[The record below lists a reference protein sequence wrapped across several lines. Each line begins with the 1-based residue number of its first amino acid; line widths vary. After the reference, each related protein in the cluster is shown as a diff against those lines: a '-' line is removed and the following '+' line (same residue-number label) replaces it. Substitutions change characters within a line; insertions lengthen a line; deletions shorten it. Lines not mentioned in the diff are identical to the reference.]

1 VSPRGGE
8 GDFRPREAAGVRAFD
23 VDGFEI
29 LVGKGARDND
39 RLTFRTARPHDLWLH
54 AAGYAG
60 SHVIVRASE
69 GDTGD
74 VPGPVIQRAA
84 ELAVWF
90 SKARDAG
97 GKVPVHVCRARDVS
111 RRRGAPAGQVNIRG
125 YDTVRVYS
133 RGPES
138 D

>member
-1 VSPRGGE
+1 VTRGG
-8 GDFRPREAAGVRAFD
+8 GQPDPGVRSFTA
-23 VDGFEI
+23 GEHEI

-39 RLTFRTARPHDLWLH
+39 QLTFRVARPGDLWLH

-60 SHVIVRASE
+60 SHVVVRALH
-69 GDTGD
+69 GDTDD
-74 VPGPVIQRAA
+74 VPPAVLQRAA

-97 GKVPVHVCRARDVS
+97 GKVPVHVCPARHVS
-111 RRRGAPAGQVNIRG
+111 RRRGAPAGQVNIRD

-133 RGPES
+133 RGP
-138 D
+138 DPTG